1 MHDGCLKASHSQ
13 TTESAGVGNAPP
25 VLRHDRHRR
34 TTPKNRVAGRDK
46 CLPQSRSKWAG
57 APLASLETN
66 GLRARDEWSED
77 LLLLTFSATT
87 FMQRTE
93 PPKVRSTGKRGTG
106 AGQLGILHTI
116 GPSFSWRLLVSPT
129 RKQLSV
135 TTCHSCRIGSTL
147 SHSQQT

>member
-57 APLASLETN
+57 AQWSRDYIHAKNRTAQSPVHWETGNRSRATWNPSHHWTVIFLAITCESDPQATFRHHLPLLPHRQHFVAFSTN
-66 GLRARDEWSED
+66 
-77 LLLLTFSATT
+77 LTG
-87 FMQRTE
+87 
-93 PPKVRSTGKRGTG
+93 TGKKED
-106 AGQLGILHTI
+106 A
-116 GPSFSWRLLVSPT
+116 
-129 RKQLSV
+129 
-135 TTCHSCRIGSTL
+135 
-147 SHSQQT
+147 